1 MTNMRG
7 SSKKSPVTGSPFD
20 LPAWAEFTVRQQK
33 MPLVSRVAR
42 MRFVIRLAM
51 ENLEHETGGPFGA
64 AVFEA
69 TTGTLVSIGVNV
81 VTIAN
86 CSHSHAEMVA
96 LANAQK
102 AVKNF
107 DLGAPGFPE
116 YELITSCEPCAM
128 CYGAI
133 PWSGVRI
140 LVCGARCEDAETIG
154 FDEGPKPKRWAHA
167 LETRGISVARDVCR
181 KEAAVVLQEYLKRGG
196 VIYNPGQRA
205 TRHRKRPP
213 DGQ

>member
-7 SSKKSPVTGSPFD
+7 TSKQSPVTGSPFE
-20 LPAWAEFTVRQQK
+20 LPAWAKFTVHQQK

-51 ENLEHETGGPFGA
+51 ENLERGTGGPFGA

-69 TTGTLVSIGVNV
+69 KTGILASIGVNV
-81 VTIAN
+81 VTTAN

-96 LANAQK
+96 LAHAQK
-102 AVKNF
+102 ELKNF

-116 YELITSCEPCAM
+116 HELVTSCEPCAM

-133 PWSGVRI
+133 PWSGVRT
-140 LVCGARCEDAETIG
+140 LVCGARCEDAEAIG

-167 LETRGISVARDVCR
+167 LETRGISVARDICR
-181 KEAAVVLQEYLKRGG
+181 KEAVAVLQEYVKRGG
-196 VIYNPGQRA
+196 MIYSPRQKHA
-205 TRHRKRPP
+205 TTRKRRS
-213 DGQ
+213 

>member
-1 MTNMRG
+1 MTDMRG
-7 SSKKSPVTGSPFD
+7 PSKIASKTGSPFN
-20 LPAWAEFTVRQQK
+20 LPAWAEFTVGQQK
-33 MPLVSRVAR
+33 MPLASRMDR

-51 ENLEHETGGPFGA
+51 ENVERGTGGPFGA

-69 TTGTLVSIGVNV
+69 KTGTLVSVGVNI

-102 AVKNF
+102 ELENF

-116 YELITSCEPCAM
+116 HELVTSCEPCAM

-133 PWSGVRI
+133 PWSGVRQ
-140 LVCGARCEDAETIG
+140 LVCGARCEDAEAIG
-154 FDEGPKPKRWAHA
+154 YDEGPKPIMWARA
-167 LETRGISVARDVCR
+167 LEVRGISVAQNVCR
-181 KEAAVVLQEYLKRGG
+181 KEAVAVLQEYKKRGG
-196 VIYNPGQRA
+196 IIYNPHQ
-205 TRHRKRPP
+205 
-213 DGQ
+213 

>member
-1 MTNMRG
+1 MTDMRG
-7 SSKKSPVTGSPFD
+7 PSKIATITGSPFN
-20 LPAWAEFTVRQQK
+20 LPAWAELTVRQQK
-33 MPLVSRVAR
+33 MPLVSRIQR

-51 ENLEHETGGPFGA
+51 ENVERGTGGPFGA

-69 TTGTLVSIGVNV
+69 KKGTLVSIGVNI

-102 AVKNF
+102 ELENF

-116 YELITSCEPCAM
+116 HELVTSCEPCAM

-133 PWSGVRI
+133 PWSGVRK
-140 LVCGARCEDAETIG
+140 LVCGARCEDAEAIG
-154 FDEGPKPKRWAHA
+154 FDEGPKPRMWARA
-167 LETRGISVARDVCR
+167 LEARGISVAQNVCR
-181 KEAAVVLQEYLKRGG
+181 KEAVSVLQEYKKRGG
-196 VIYNPGQRA
+196 MIYNPRQRF
-205 TRHRKRPP
+205 
-213 DGQ
+213 

>member
-1 MTNMRG
+1 MTDMRG
-7 SSKKSPVTGSPFD
+7 HSKIATKTGSPFN
-20 LPAWAEFTVRQQK
+20 LPAWAELTVGQQK
-33 MPLVSRVAR
+33 MPLASRMDR

-51 ENLEHETGGPFGA
+51 ENVERGTGGPFGA

-69 TTGTLVSIGVNV
+69 KTGTLVSVGVNI

-102 AVKNF
+102 ELENF

-116 YELITSCEPCAM
+116 HELVTSCEPCAM

-133 PWSGVRI
+133 PWSGVRK
-140 LVCGARCEDAETIG
+140 LVCGARCEDAEAIG
-154 FDEGPKPKRWAHA
+154 YDEGPKPRMWARA
-167 LETRGISVARDVCR
+167 LEVRGISVAQNVCR
-181 KEAAVVLQEYLKRGG
+181 KEAVVVLQEYKKRGG
-196 VIYNPGQRA
+196 IIYNPHQ
-205 TRHRKRPP
+205 
-213 DGQ
+213 